1 MLSTQGPTTGH
12 PFRSCLGMLAV
23 YLALAICTFSAA
35 AFIGACGP
43 PTIDDLE
50 SQLSE
55 LKQEESELSSQWVA
69 LRADID
75 RAASKETKARLE
87 AKLAE
92 VDEAWSGCL
101 GEMDAVTAE
110 IRRLE
115 EEERGAI
122 PAWES
127 R

>member
-1 MLSTQGPTTGH
+1 MLSIRDDLADRPL
-12 PFRSCLGMLAV
+12 RSCLGMLAI
-23 YLALAICTFSAA
+23 YIALAVFTLVGAA
-35 AFIGACGP
+35 LVGSCGP